1 MTQGLQLD
9 CRLDCGNFSCDLR
22 QTLPLTGITALFGPS
37 GSGKTMTL
45 RMIAGLEPAAQG
57 RIAVNGTTWLDTDA
71 GESVSTH
78 RRGAG
83 FVFQDARLFRHLDV
97 EGNLHYGA
105 KRGFAQ
111 RSRINMSHV
120 VDALDLG
127 SLMGRRVTGL
137 SGGERQRVA
146 IGRAILAR
154 PKLLLMDEPLS
165 ALDLPRR
172 AEIMSY
178 IEALPALFGIP
189 IIYVTHAID
198 EVARLA
204 QSLALISSGRLVACG
219 PVQETLARLDLPPL
233 TGRFEAGVVLDGVV
247 FEQDEKFALTSL
259 DIGGQQLVVP
269 ALDLA
274 HGESA
279 RLRVRARDVS
289 IARAQ
294 PQGISIRNVLKAT
307 IAEVVLEPDT
317 AFAEVRLSLGVQDLR
332 ARITRKAAADLRLKP
347 GLPVFALVKSVTLD
361 RRLLTPAV
369 RTDGQED
376 PLH

>member
-1 MTQGLQLD
+1 MAQGLELD
-9 CRLDCGNFSCDLR
+9 CRLKHGGFSCDLR
-22 QTLPLTGITALFGPS
+22 ETLPLDGITALFGPS

-45 RMIAGLEPAAQG
+45 RMIAGLEPAAEG
-57 RIAVNGTTWLDTDA
+57 RIAINGTTWLDSGA
-71 GESVSTH
+71 GERVSAH

-97 EGNLHYGA
+97 AGNLDYGA
-105 KRGFAQ
+105 KRGFGSGAPQ
-111 RSRINMSHV
+111 TREQVI
-120 VDALDLG
+120 DALDLG
-127 SLMGRRVTGL
+127 GLLARRVAGL

-146 IGRAILAR
+146 IGRAVLAR

-204 QSLALISSGRLVACG
+204 RSLALISSGRLVACG

-233 TGRFEAGVVLDGVV
+233 TGRFEAGVVLQGQVDSH
-247 FEQDEKFALTSL
+247 DEEFALTSL
-259 DIGGQQLVVP
+259 DVGGQHLVIP

-274 HGESA
+274 PGQTA
-279 RLRVRARDVS
+279 RLRVRARDVAIS
-289 IARAQ
+289 RARL
-294 PQGISIRNVLKAT
+294 QGISIRNVLKAT

-317 AFAEVRLSLGVQDLR
+317 AFAEVRLALGDQDLR
-332 ARITRKAAADLRLKP
+332 ARITRKAAADLRLKA

-361 RRLLTPAV
+361 RRLLT
-369 RTDGQED
+369 
-376 PLH
+376 